1 MSFNAFIKIVNESN
15 HKPNKLWVDQERE
28 LYNKLMQEWLDNNDI
43 LMCSTNSEGKSVSN
57 DRFIKILKAK
67 IYKKITVNNNKS
79 YLSYLNKL
87 VDQYNNNYHHSVG
100 KKHVNAG
107 YSALTEKLKRIMKL
121 LNLKLMIESEL

>member
-1 MSFNAFIKIVNESN
+1 MSFNAFIKIVNKSN

-28 LYNKLMQEWLDNNDI
+28 LHNKLMQEWLDNNDI

-100 KKHVNAG
+100 KKQVNAG

>member
-1 MSFNAFIKIVNESN
+1 
-15 HKPNKLWVDQERE
+15 
-28 LYNKLMQEWLDNNDI
+28 MQEWLDKNDI
-43 LMCSTNSEGKSVSN
+43 LMCSTHNEGKSVSN

-87 VDQYNNNYHHSVG
+87 VDQYNNTYHHSVG
-100 KKHVNAG
+100 EKHVNAG
-107 YSALTEKLKRIMKL
+107 YSALTKKLKRIMKL

>member
-100 KKHVNAG
+100 KKQVNAG

-121 LNLKLMIESEL
+121 LNLKLIIESEL

>member
-100 KKHVNAG
+100 KKQVNAG